1 MANTLEKKLN
11 ALTPNRRK
19 AIQRRAA
26 ELATL
31 KELRIAMELTQKDVA
46 AALHIGQDSVSRLE
60 KRSDMLISTLRTYI
74 ESMGGTLEITAR
86 FPDRPPITIEN
97 LSDTTGNEDR
107 PKP

>member
-1 MANTLEKKLN
+1 MVSTLEKKLK
-11 ALTPNRRK
+11 ALAPARRQ

-60 KRSDMLISTLRTYI
+60 KRSDMLISTLRSYI

-86 FPDRPPITIEN
+86 FPNKPPITIEH
-97 LSDTTGNEDR
+97 LSDTASDESR
-107 PKP
+107 I